1 MAIKNKLVISLLTV
15 FTLLLLS
22 VMFGFAFLLQI
33 EGFDVKHVDEYHLTG
48 ITMDMYVQWEHRPP
62 TSTEGRGEN
71 RNEARGEGRA
81 KPQHRNDAPNSE
93 GLVRFV
99 LPNSVTVLILSL
111 LPLGFALTIAAFT

>member
-1 MAIKNKLVISLLTV
+1 
-15 FTLLLLS
+15 
-22 VMFGFAFLLQI
+22 MFGFAFLLQI

-93 GLVRFV
+93 GLVRFG